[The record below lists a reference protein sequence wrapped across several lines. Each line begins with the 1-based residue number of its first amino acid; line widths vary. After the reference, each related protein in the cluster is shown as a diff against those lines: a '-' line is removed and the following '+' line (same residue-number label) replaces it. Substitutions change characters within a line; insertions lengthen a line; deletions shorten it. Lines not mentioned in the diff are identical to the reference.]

1 MRYVRIAFAEVT
13 AGTIRLPCS
22 TSIDLFFKA
31 IRSMSHRVGNVP
43 GICHNWITTSVPR
56 RRSKSRSA
64 NSALLCGPPV
74 ACGPGMVI
82 VVRLSRRGFLGVA
95 AAVTA
100 AAAGGGA
107 VWLGSSSGRPNR
119 SHYPAIVVGSGYGGG
134 VTALRLGEAGVQ
146 TLILEKGRLWDTPDD
161 DGRRFTR
168 MLPADTRAGWFTDV
182 PPSLVSSFD
191 GVSVEEVARHVPS
204 AQPVQ
209 AGICEKVVQGAH
221 NVFRGVAVGGGSMV
235 NAAIA
240 AVPTPAQLREAFPDI
255 DAQEFRDTYIRRARR
270 QLRISYRDMDW
281 FEHTPYFQYARVG
294 RRYAEAAGYRVD
306 YNGSAYSFDYL
317 RQEEAGTVP
326 RSALD
331 FEQQF
336 GNNHGR
342 FGSVDQ
348 TYIHAALATGNV
360 TLRPLTEVTA
370 IRREPSGEYVVSI
383 REIDRWGN
391 EVDVDEIGCDRLFLN
406 AGVLGTVKLLLQA
419 RDTGALPDLND
430 EVGRGYGNNGDVMVA
445 HHLSP
450 ADPAGTQQSLMGMI
464 NVDGRDDP
472 DNPVYASIFSLPLPV
487 ETFALGYYVMV
498 RTDDR
503 ADIRYD
509 RATDSISIDWPEEFN
524 DNVNAR
530 ARQVFDR
537 ITAANGVDYRDD
549 LFGGEV
555 FAPNTVH
562 PMGGCVRNRA
572 TDGFGR
578 VLGYDGLYVN
588 DASLLP
594 GYLGCNPFLTI
605 TALAERNIEAI
616 LAGRR

>member
-1 MRYVRIAFAEVT
+1 MVRV
-13 AGTIRLPCS
+13 
-22 TSIDLFFKA
+22 
-31 IRSMSHRVGNVP
+31 
-43 GICHNWITTSVPR
+43 
-56 RRSKSRSA
+56 
-64 NSALLCGPPV
+64 
-74 ACGPGMVI
+74 
-82 VVRLSRRGFLGVA
+82 SRRAFIGAA
-95 AAVTA
+95 AAVA
-100 AAAGGGA
+100 ATAAGGGA
-107 VWLGSSSGRPNR
+107 AWLGSSSNRPVR

-134 VTALRLGEAGVQ
+134 VSALRLGEAGVQ
-146 TLILEKGRLWDTPDD
+146 TLILERGRLWDTPDE
-161 DGRRFTR
+161 DGKRFTR
-168 MLPADTRAGWFTDV
+168 MLPADTRAGWFSAV

-191 GVSVEEVARHVPS
+191 GVSIDAVAQHVPS
-204 AQPVQ
+204 PQPVQ
-209 AGICEKVVQGAH
+209 AGICEKVVHGAH
-221 NVFRGVAVGGGSMV
+221 NVFRGVAVGGGSLV

-240 AVPTPAQLREAFPDI
+240 AVPTPAQVQEAFPDI
-255 DAQEFRDTYIRRARR
+255 DPGQFLHTYIRRAQAR
-270 QLRISYRDMDW
+270 LRINYRDMAW
-281 FEHTPYFQYARVG
+281 FENTPYFQYARVG
-294 RRYAEAAGYRVD
+294 RSYAEAAGYRVD

-317 RQEEAGTVP
+317 RREEAGEVP

-348 TYIHAALATGNV
+348 TYIRAALATGNV

-370 IRREPSGEYVVSI
+370 IRREPSGEYVVSL

-391 EVDVDEIGCDRLFLN
+391 EVAVDEIGCDQLHLN
-406 AGVLGTVKLLLQA
+406 AGVLGTTKLLLAA
-419 RDTGALPDLND
+419 REVGALPNLND

-445 HHLSP
+445 HNLASS
-450 ADPAGTQQSLMGMI
+450 DPAGTHQSLMGMI
-464 NVDGRDDP
+464 NLDGRDDP

-498 RTDDR
+498 KTGDR
-503 ADIRYD
+503 ADISYD
-509 RATDSISIDWPEEFN
+509 RVTDAIRIDWPEDYN

-530 ARQVFDR
+530 ARQVFDK
-537 ITAANGVDYRDD
+537 ITGANWVDYRDD
-549 LFGGEV
+549 LFDGDI

-562 PMGGCVRNRA
+562 PMGGCVRGRA
-572 TDGFGR
+572 TDGYGR

-594 GYLGCNPFLTI
+594 GHLGCNPFLSI